1 MPIWRDI
8 SDSEDAQDCLGFRGL
23 RCLDMFFRGLIL
35 DVLFFS
41 CLEIFRMILPLHCF
55 YVDSQEG
62 MTDAQQTYVASVG
75 NEIYRRAGY
84 LA

>member
-1 MPIWRDI
+1 M
-8 SDSEDAQDCLGFRGL
+8 FRYVFQRVDP
-23 RCLDMFFRGLIL
+23 RCP
-35 DVLFFS
+35 FFS
-41 CLEIFRMILPLHCF
+41 CLEMFRNILPLHCF